1 MIRPS
6 LTKVKMLAL
15 SVLLVCGLVAG
26 TEPVLAQNAV
36 SNLNSTYGNWIALS
50 GSTVA
55 ATSGQTVQ
63 LNNCYVN
70 VGAIGGGHPFFPF
83 ATNVP
88 VQINDGSNSE
98 VVTPSSVQ
106 TPIPNTEP
114 AGPNPYICSF
124 TATFTNAHSFGPTT
138 FITSGDSGR
147 AEAANDNGNGYPLT
161 QGISWLAGSC
171 TGTATA
177 SSTIYL
183 YGLGGAGS
191 AQTCTLTAVSGNPP
205 VMFRPGV
212 MKGLQ
217 ATATAGGVGSGS
229 GVLTVK
235 KNGSAT
241 ALTCTFGTGT
251 TCSDTTHSVS
261 FVVGDVITASFTTAS
276 GETLAGVVATV
287 EAF

>member
-1 MIRPS
+1 MLR
-6 LTKVKMLAL
+6 KLAL
-15 SVLLVCGLVAG
+15 AVFLTCGLVAG
-26 TEPVLAQNAV
+26 TFPALAQNAA
-36 SNLNSTYGNWIALS
+36 SNLSSTYGNWSALS

-55 ATSGQTVQ
+55 AASGQTVV

-106 TPIPNTEP
+106 TPIAATQP
-114 AGPNPYICSF
+114 AGANPYTCSF
-124 TATFTNAHSFGPTT
+124 TATFSNAHTFGPTT

-161 QGISWLAGSC
+161 QGINWLAGSC
-171 TGTATA
+171 TGVATA
-177 SSTIYL
+177 STTVFL

-191 AQTCTLTAVSGNPP
+191 AQTCTLVAVSGNPP
-205 VMFRPGV
+205 LMYRPGV
-212 MKGLQ
+212 MKSLQ

-241 ALTCTFGTGT
+241 TLTCTFGTGT
-251 TCSDTTHSVS
+251 TCSDTTHTVS
-261 FVVGDVITASFTTAS
+261 FVAGDVITASFTTAS
-276 GETLAGVVATV
+276 GETLAGVVATI